1 MIGYMQTR
9 LTFVVTS
16 GCRCLRLSL
25 ALHHV
30 IQSVF
35 PSSCPQEPSETFS
48 SGVDGLVNDSSVQL
62 VGDPCWNLLNSQTHS
77 ACSLTEPYTQQSQNV
92 YENFMQELEMG
103 DALQEWEEVE
113 GEQAESSSGSLSS
126 LEQMELLFE
135 KEQGVVRRAG
145 RLAFKPLISLHKERK
160 LELVARR
167 RWRQYWVTLK
177 GKSSSV
183 LSSRSDWNII
193 VTGPDWCN
201 RKVFNLK

>member
-1 MIGYMQTR
+1 MF
-9 LTFVVTS
+9 L
-16 GCRCLRLSL
+16 
-25 ALHHV
+25 
-30 IQSVF
+30 
-35 PSSCPQEPSETFS
+35 SSCSQEPSEPFN
-48 SGVDGLVNDSSVQL
+48 SGVGGLLGDSSVQL
-62 VGDPCWNLLNSQTHS
+62 VGDPCWNLLNSQTRS
-77 ACSLTEPYTQQSQNV
+77 ACSLTEPCNQQNQNV

-177 GKSSSV
+177 GEFDSV
-183 LSSRSDWNII
+183 HFSRSDI
-193 VTGPDWCN
+193 VV
-201 RKVFNLK
+201 KVLNKLQFGATEKCSP

>member
-1 MIGYMQTR
+1 M
-9 LTFVVTS
+9 
-16 GCRCLRLSL
+16 CLSSL
-25 ALHHV
+25 C
-30 IQSVF
+30 S
-35 PSSCPQEPSETFS
+35 QEPSETFTS
-48 SGVDGLVNDSSVQL
+48 AVDGLVGDSSVQL
-62 VGDPCWNLLNSQTHS
+62 LDPCWNLLNSQTRS
-77 ACSLTEPYTQQSQNV
+77 ACSLTETNTQQNQNV

-145 RLAFKPLISLHKERK
+145 RLAFKPLISVHKERK

-177 GKSSSV
+177 GESSSV
-183 LSSRSDWNII
+183 HSSTSDCNII
-193 VTGPDWCN
+193 VKPALVWCN
-201 RKVFNLK
+201 IKVFNQIIEIMVTP